1 MHLTYQSYRSS
12 AYYHADPTGQELL
25 LMFTSNIRIVISVN
39 DLGMLLVPEIFTEWC
54 KKTSCG
60 WKCLDER
67 SEECQP
73 DWSDADRKST
83 VIQITTLYIIACF
96 LFDFFHMILCKLY
109 TVVCENPRRSVSEVL
124 KPACLAPKSIPQ

>member
-1 MHLTYQSYRSS
+1 
-12 AYYHADPTGQELL
+12 
-25 LMFTSNIRIVISVN
+25 MFTSNIRIVISVN

-83 VIQITTLYIIACF
+83 VIQITTLLHNCM
-96 LFDFFHMILCKLY
+96 FFVYFFPHY
-109 TVVCENPRRSVSEVL
+109 SV
-124 KPACLAPKSIPQ
+124 